1 MRSGV
6 ELDRVILQ
14 TRGTSSVHDRRIP
27 QAGFAPRLKG
37 TRSVRFRGGTEMSA
51 GEKAK
56 AKAEQVVGKTVRKA
70 AHAAHKETL
79 EAKGAALEA
88 RGMMRGAK
96 ERAKGS
102 LKS

>member
-1 MRSGV
+1 
-6 ELDRVILQ
+6 
-14 TRGTSSVHDRRIP
+14 
-27 QAGFAPRLKG
+27 
-37 TRSVRFRGGTEMSA
+37 MSA
-51 GEKAK
+51 GERAK
-56 AKAEQVVGKTVRKA
+56 AKAEVFVGKTVRKA
-70 AHAAHKETL
+70 AHAAHKGTL